1 MLWQYVNILHHANK
15 ACTSL
20 HFTTTTTTTTTTFT
34 TAITTTTATFQQ
46 FLSTNA

>member
-20 HFTTTTTTTTTTFT
+20 HFTTTAAT
-34 TAITTTTATFQQ
+34 ITITIDY
-46 FLSTNA
+46 